1 MSYFG
6 DDRGRMNDL
15 VDNIDYFFKH
25 GGTLEE
31 FFKVLNYFFEDK
43 ELKK

>member
-6 DDRGRMNDL
+6 DDRWHMNDL
-15 VDNIDYFFKH
+15 VDNIDYFFNN

-31 FFKVLNYFFEDK
+31 FFKVLHYYFEDK